1 VSKGV
6 VLVTGGG
13 RGIGAATARLAAAA
27 GYVPVIVYKSRDE
40 DAARLVAEIGNAGYR
55 ALPVRADVA
64 REEDILSAFAMA
76 DAAGRLVGLV
86 NNAGTTGG
94 QSTVMNVR
102 SQQVMSAL
110 TLNVFGAFVCAR
122 EAVRRMA
129 RSKGGQGGAI
139 VNVSSAAARTGSP
152 NFWVHYAASKAAL
165 DTLTIGLA
173 KEVAADGIRVN
184 AVRPGV
190 IDTEI
195 HAANPPDL
203 MERMKQAIPMRRMGD
218 PDEVARSIVWLLSEE
233 ASYVTGSILD
243 VGGGY

>member
-1 VSKGV
+1 MASGV
-6 VLVTGGG
+6 VVITGGS
-13 RGIGAATARLAAAA
+13 RGIGAAAARLIAAA
-27 GYVPVIVYKSRDE
+27 GRTPLIVYRSRDE
-40 DAARLVAEIGNAGYR
+40 DAARLVAEIERGGNA
-55 ALPVRADVA
+55 AVA
-64 REEDILSAFAMA
+64 MKA
-76 DAAGRLVGLV
+76 DAATESEVLRVFELADSIGPLVGLV

-102 SQQVMSAL
+102 MRQVSEAFA
-110 TLNVFGAFVCAR
+110 LNVLGAFACAR

-129 RSKGGQGGAI
+129 RSCGGAGGAI

-165 DTLTIGLA
+165 DVMTIGLA
-173 KEVAADGIRVN
+173 KEVAAEGIRVN

-195 HAANPPDL
+195 HSANPPEL
-203 MERMKQAIPMRRMGD
+203 MDRMRQAIPMRRMGD
-218 PDEVARSIVWLLSEE
+218 PAEVARAIAWLLSEE
-233 ASYVTGSILD
+233 ASYVTGALLD